1 MPRTIDSILASNKAA
16 NERRETGKPVWD
28 GTIKL
33 KDLLSNDDLDIDQI
47 IALGKSV
54 AARIR
59 IGAPKKWQNMGED
72 FDFNLDDIIRG
83 FDSLF
88 IDENGT
94 KKDLLAEFNGW
105 MEELYDWSDRAR
117 IWIA

>member
-28 GTIKL
+28 GTIKI

-54 AARIR
+54 AAQIR
-59 IGAPKKWQNMGED
+59 IGAPKKWQKMCED
-72 FDFNLDDIIRG
+72 FDFNLDDIITC
-83 FDSLF
+83 FDSLVLGVN
-88 IDENGT
+88 ET
-94 KKDLLAEFNGW
+94 KKDLLDEFNGL
-105 MEELYDWSDRAR
+105 MDELYDWSDRAR